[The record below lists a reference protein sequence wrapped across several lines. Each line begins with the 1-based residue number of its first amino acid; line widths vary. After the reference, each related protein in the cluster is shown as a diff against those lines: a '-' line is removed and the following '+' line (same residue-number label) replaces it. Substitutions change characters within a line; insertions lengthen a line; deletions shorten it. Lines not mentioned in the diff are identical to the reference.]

1 MIAIMFLIGI
11 FLGAC
16 VGAAAMMRHLEKYQP
31 KHIGTLNVIS
41 DPIDGGTYMSVGL
54 DIDIDEFKND
64 TDIVMDVNLISEHKN
79 A

>member
-1 MIAIMFLIGI
+1 MIVIMFLIGI

-16 VGAAAMMRHLEKYQP
+16 VGAAVMMHHLEKYQP
-31 KHIGTLNVIS
+31 KHVGTLNVIS
-41 DPIDGGTYMSVGL
+41 DPIDGSMYMSVGL

-64 TDIVMDVNLISEHKN
+64 TNIAMDVNLISEYKN